1 MFSNGNFLK
10 IVVVYKLLYTTHGG
24 QRSTKPIRG
33 FFLGS
38 TRDKDSHNT
47 IGHSWNQPKKNK
59 SGVTDCQQ
67 GSINCPSLV
76 RVLISTIQQTTQ
88 VQDDKIHTEQVQDL
102 PKANIPHNIII
113 YIVSKVP
120 TRDMPNNR
128 SHRTQGNPKL

>member
-10 IVVVYKLLYTTHGG
+10 IVVVYKLLYTTRGG
-24 QRSTKPIRG
+24 QRSTKPTRG

-76 RVLISTIQQTTQ
+76 RVLKSTIQQTAQ
-88 VQDDKIHTEQVQDL
+88 VQDDKIHTEQEQDL

-120 TRDMPNNR
+120 NEGYA
-128 SHRTQGNPKL
+128 Q